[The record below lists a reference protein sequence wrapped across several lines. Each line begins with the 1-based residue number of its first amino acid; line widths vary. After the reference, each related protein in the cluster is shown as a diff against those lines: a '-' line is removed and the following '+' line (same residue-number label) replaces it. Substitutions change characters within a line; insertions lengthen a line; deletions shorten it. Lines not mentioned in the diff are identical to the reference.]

1 MINRDFEYTRS
12 SVLPNWMKE
21 FANNELKKGGNP
33 FEDINNLFRQR
44 NDVLAV
50 EERVK
55 ELRKRIGLDNI
66 NKNATIRHVEKAKER
81 GEGTTTKWCV
91 YPKNG
96 GKSLGCHE
104 TRKGAEKQL
113 QAIEINK
120 IDDYYIQE
128 VKDNIFG
135 GLGDDEPDNKFDSE
149 QLEKGIKVELEHTN
163 DPDKAKEIA
172 KDHLMESKDFRGSNG
187 GKYYDKLDAM
197 EEEFK
202 EDLTNKAMLSRFIQ
216 IANKFEANGQIKNAM
231 AVDEL
236 INIIAESF
244 AKDKDVFTK
253 YPKLQT
259 IIDNICVSRGGFI
272 DMPAVLHILQ
282 NEKDVKFS
290 ENDKEQLKEYINK
303 RKNEFKKEVSD
314 KDDFSG
320 YVVFVINEDDGN
332 NDIFNDLRG

>member
-1 MINRDFEYTRS
+1 MIDKDFEYARS

-21 FANNELKKGGNP
+21 FANNELKKSGNP
-33 FEDINNLFRQR
+33 FEDINNLFRKR

-50 EERVK
+50 EERIN
-55 ELRKRIGLDNI
+55 ELRKRTGLDI
-66 NKNATIRHVEKAKER
+66 KNATIRHVEKAKEH
-81 GEGTTTKWCV
+81 GKGTTMKWCV
-91 YPKNG
+91 YPKKG
-96 GKSLGCHE
+96 GRSLGCHK
-104 TRKGAEKQL
+104 TRKDAEKQL

-120 IDDYYIQE
+120 INDYYIQE

-135 GLGDDEPDNKFDSE
+135 GLGDGEPDNKFDSE

-172 KDHLMESKDFRGSNG
+172 KDHLMESKDFKGSNG
-187 GKYYDKLDAM
+187 GKYYDKLDTM

-202 EDLTNKAMLSRFIQ
+202 EELTNKKKAILSRLIQ
-216 IANKFEANGQIKNAM
+216 IANKFETNDQIKNAM

-236 INIIAESF
+236 INIIVKFS
-244 AKDKDVFTK
+244 KDKDVFEK
-253 YPKLQT
+253 YPKFQT
-259 IIDNICVSRGGFI
+259 IIDNICISRGGFI

-282 NEKDVKFS
+282 NEKDIKFS

-303 RKNEFKKEVSD
+303 RKSEFKKRVSD
-314 KDDFSG
+314 EDDFSG

-332 NDIFNDLRG
+332 NDIFDNLRR